1 MLTKIVFISDR
12 LQQFQTYFR
21 ANNAFGF
28 GIDLLNHSEA
38 NKRFIFRNYYE
49 LFIVDLQNQLLAIPQ
64 WIREQA
70 QHHYFHQFIFIS
82 DKAIN
87 PLITELLGQRIFK
100 TIDSKTA
107 ANDLQDEVQ
116 KARLY
121 FEEHQYRFDPSQF
134 VTETPFEGL
143 MGEHPSVKRINDFIK
158 LVSKARYAPCLIS
171 GENGTGKEL
180 CASLIHKANE
190 LRDDL
195 FFIKNCENAT
205 TNDLLGDLFGVE
217 DESDIYGPVHK
228 GLLEVYAGGTVIL
241 KNIHKTPPDVQ
252 DKLLHYL
259 EDKAFRPLGSKRLVE
274 ANTRLIAF
282 CERNLEWFVKHRN
295 FNSDL
300 FFHLNAF
307 EIALPPLRER
317 GEDIVLLA
325 NYYLQ
330 AANQHIGKAITS
342 ISLPA
347 KRILKNYYW
356 PGNIEEL
363 KNTIEDT
370 VLRCKTS
377 EIELQDLEDHL
388 NGNNG
393 VTQEDTQLG
402 TCSLKEIEHIHI
414 VRVLANTEGNKSK
427 AASIL
432 EISRTTLREKLK
444 QYGL

>member
-12 LQQFQTYFR
+12 LQQFQNYFR
-21 ANNAFGF
+21 ANNVFGF

-38 NKRFIFRNYYE
+38 NKRFIFRNFYE
-49 LFIVDLQNQLLAIPQ
+49 LFIVDQQNQLLAIPQ

-87 PLITELLGQRIFK
+87 PLITDLLGQRIFK

-107 ANDLQDEVQ
+107 ANDLQDVVQ

-121 FEEHQYRFDPSQF
+121 FDEHQYRFDPAQF

-143 MGEHPSVKRINDFIK
+143 MGEHQSVKRINDFIK
-158 LVSKARYAPCLIS
+158 LVSKAPHAPCLIS
-171 GENGTGKEL
+171 GEDGTGKEL
-180 CASLIHKANE
+180 CASLIHKSNE

-195 FFIKNCENAT
+195 FFVKNCENQT

-217 DESDIYGPVHK
+217 DESGIYGPAHE
-228 GLLEVYAGGTVIL
+228 GLLEVYAGGSVVL
-241 KNIHKTPPDVQ
+241 KNIQKTPPDVQ
-252 DKLLHYL
+252 DKLLQYL
-259 EDKAFRPLGSKRLVE
+259 EDKVFRPLGSKRVIE
-274 ANTRLIAF
+274 ANTRIIAF

-307 EIALPPLRER
+307 EISLPPLRER
-317 GEDIVLLA
+317 SEDIILLA

-330 AANQHIGKAITS
+330 AANQHLGKS
-342 ISLPA
+342 ISQISAPA
-347 KRILKNYYW
+347 KRMLKNYYW

-363 KNTIEDT
+363 KSAIEDT
-370 VLRCKTS
+370 VLRCKSS
-377 EIELQDLEDHL
+377 EIELQDLDAHL
-388 NGNNG
+388 NGSNEAPPENS
-393 VTQEDTQLG
+393 QLG
-402 TCSLKEIEHIHI
+402 DCSLKEIEHLHI
-414 VRVLANTEGNKSK
+414 ERVLINTEGNKSK
-427 AASIL
+427 AAGIL
-432 EISRTTLREKLK
+432 QISRTTLREKIK

>member
-12 LQQFQTYFR
+12 LQQFQTYLK

-38 NKRFIFRNYYE
+38 GKRFIFRNFYE
-49 LFIVDLQNQLLAIPQ
+49 LFIVDLQNQLLSIPQ

-82 DKAIN
+82 DKKIN

-107 ANDLQDEVQ
+107 ANDLQEVVQ

-143 MGEHPSVKRINDFIK
+143 LGEHTSVKRINDFIK

-171 GENGTGKEL
+171 GEDGTGKEL
-180 CASLIHKANE
+180 CANLIHRANE

-195 FFIKNCENAT
+195 FFIKNCENQT

-217 DESDIYGPVHK
+217 DESGIYGPVHK
-228 GLLEVYAGGTVIL
+228 GLLEAYSDGTVIL

-259 EDKAFRPLGSKRLVE
+259 EDKAFRPLGSKRVVE
-274 ANTRLIAF
+274 VNTRIIAF
-282 CERNLEWFVKHRN
+282 CERNLGWYVKHRN

-307 EIALPPLRER
+307 EISLPPLRER
-317 GEDIVLLA
+317 GEDIILLA

-330 AANQHIGKAITS
+330 AANQQLGKS
-342 ISLPA
+342 ISQISAPA
-347 KRILKNYYW
+347 KRTLKNYYW

-363 KNTIEDT
+363 KNAIEEA
-370 VLRCKTS
+370 VLHCKS
-377 EIELQDLEDHL
+377 KEIELHDLDDHL
-388 NGNNG
+388 NGSNG
-393 VTQEDTQLG
+393 SPVEDTQLG
-402 TCSLKEIEHIHI
+402 NCTLKEIERIHI
-414 VRVLANTEGNKSK
+414 EQVLANTEGNKSR

-432 EISRTTLREKLK
+432 EISRTTLREKIR
-444 QYGL
+444 QYSL